1 MTRSRKELATQKR
14 GRPRA
19 FDRLEALRRAMD
31 LFWIKGYEGASISD
45 LTTAMGIGS
54 PSLYA
59 AFGSKEALFLEAAK
73 LYDATEGSLNWR
85 ALQTAPTAR
94 EATEGVL
101 MDTAAAFGRKGKPA
115 GCLTVLSALNVTDA
129 NQTIRQALRGKRELC
144 IEALE
149 ARLRRA
155 VEVGE
160 LSRELDIRSVATFY
174 VTVHQGMSI
183 QSRDG
188 ASSETLMRIARAA
201 MSAWETLTQPPDRR
215 GNGEAK
221 CPIDRASVPYSMAQ
235 PSRKAKNSVCSPTST
250 SKAIL
255 DNPVIA
261 APPGSIPS
269 CRKGVRMGGKVKPE
283 R

>member
-1 MTRSRKELATQKR
+1 ME
-14 GRPRA
+14 
-19 FDRLEALRRAMD
+19 

-73 LYDATEGSLNWR
+73 LYDATEGSYNWR

-101 MDTAAAFGRKGKPA
+101 MDTAAAFGRKGKPS
-115 GCLTVLSALNVTDA
+115 GCLTVLAALNATDA
-129 NQTIRQALRGKRELC
+129 NQTIRHELRVKRERC
-144 IEALE
+144 IAALE
-149 ARLRRA
+149 ARLQRA

-174 VTVHQGMSI
+174 VAVQQGMSI
-183 QSRDG
+183 QARDG
-188 ASSETLMRIARAA
+188 ASTETLVRIARAA
-201 MSAWETLTQPPDRR
+201 MSGWETLTQPPDRL
-215 GNGEAK
+215 GDGEAK
-221 CPIDRASVPYSMAQ
+221 RHIGRASVPYSMAQ
-235 PSRKAKNSVCSPTST
+235 PSRKAKKSCSSPTST

-255 DNPVIA
+255 DNQVNGAQPE
-261 APPGSIPS
+261 SIHS
-269 CRKGVRMGGKVKPE
+269 CRKGARTRGKVKPE